1 MGKLIIDGN
10 QVYELD
16 EDCMKQ
22 KEKERNQLEENK
34 KWKEGNWSEQIYA
47 EPHKSYENV

>member
-16 EDCMKQ
+16 EACLKQ
-22 KEKERNQLEENK
+22 KEEERKQLEDK
-34 KWKEGNWSEQIYA
+34 KKREWKKTR
-47 EPHKSYENV
+47 PDPL